1 MDGSAWQQ
9 AIDFGID
16 VTLLDA
22 NLART
27 PAQRLQE
34 LVAMNRLQAQLQSR
48 TLTPD
53 RRAAID
59 ALELQQ
65 KFGALLDGAP

>member
-1 MDGSAWQQ
+1 MNPSWQQ

-16 VTLLDA
+16 VTLLEA

-27 PAQRLQE
+27 PAQRLQD
-34 LVAMNRLQAQLQSR
+34 LVAMNRLQQELQAR
-48 TLTPD
+48 TLTPAQ
-53 RRAAID
+53 RAAID
-59 ALELQQ
+59 AIELEQ